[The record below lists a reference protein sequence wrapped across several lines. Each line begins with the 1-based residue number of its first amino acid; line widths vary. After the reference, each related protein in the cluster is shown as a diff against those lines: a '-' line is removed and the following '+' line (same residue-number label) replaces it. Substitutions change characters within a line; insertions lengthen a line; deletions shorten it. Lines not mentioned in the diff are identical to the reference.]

1 MDDFVKRKLTEWRLS
16 DWIENFQD
24 QGIDEESFYL
34 LDKDDIKDL
43 ITKVGPRAKF
53 KKRLKSLKGEK
64 NATNQEHEETAD
76 SAQVLA
82 NSNTRDKGKR
92 KSEPQGESS
101 GCLSPTKKRRRDS
114 TYSEKVMLSEVR
126 NIMEC
131 VHDKILHREKTKLNA
146 FLEERICD
154 LETEKREL
162 VGVFGRTGAGKSSLI
177 NAVVGE
183 KDLLP
188 SGSVSACT
196 TVIIKVEANKQ
207 NQNYE
212 AEIEFITKEELK
224 QELWYLST
232 FILNDED
239 CKDEDAD
246 DYNDAVEMLSALYG
260 EERRKNPSVE
270 HLMNDKHFR
279 EIPEFIVSKK
289 KTLTCGSAKEL
300 SAELVKYTRSS
311 SKYGMAKGIK
321 KWFWPVVKCV
331 TIRVPNNDLLQNV
344 TLVDL
349 PGNGDRNKGRD
360 KMWKGVVQSCSTVW
374 IVTDINRAASEKEP
388 WEILKSASS
397 LIGNGGQCQHIHFIC
412 TKSDVIE
419 DSDDSSVAGV
429 RAAIFKRNM
438 RAKEEVRREFRKLK
452 GVQTH
457 FSDDCF
463 KVFTVSS
470 KEFLKK
476 KRLGPD
482 ETEVPKLQEF
492 LYELNDFHSVTL
504 KYVSGAYGILSLIQ
518 GASCGEVAGVK
529 ANVCKDLEE
538 NLKCALDKVF
548 EPMIKSYRA
557 FNKCLMEG
565 VEKSNSSR
573 ESDLKSF
580 LYPKRMKGSAL
591 YGRLKCIV
599 ANNGVYKP
607 KKGKQQNLNERLASK
622 LMESIDEEFRK
633 TFPNESKCEPFNG
646 AISSFSLVT
655 GTLVEKYKK
664 YKGVQLQLEFLRTEE
679 EKIKAKLD
687 KTIRERK
694 KEIYSSLTT
703 SIEENMQKCYED
715 AQQCK
720 GKGSL
725 NAMRDII
732 EQHVRAKVDM
742 FEESKTVMMLNV
754 AELVEVIQKI
764 LMETLLRSMNLSLN
778 TDDQSVPDVKE
789 ELETVTKKYKALK
802 KNTHEG
808 TSPVSADQ
816 PGPSSA
822 QVSLSKKTAEACL
835 TTEDPTG
842 NIEKSNEAS
851 GYQSINQ
858 ALFI

>member
-1 MDDFVKRKLTEWRLS
+1 MDDFVKTKLTEWGLS
-16 DWIENFQD
+16 DWMKTFQD
-24 QGIDEESFYL
+24 QGIKKESFYC
-34 LDKDDIKDL
+34 LDNDDIDNL
-43 ITKVGPRAKF
+43 IKKVGPKAIF
-53 KKRLKSLKGEK
+53 KKRLKLLKGEK

-92 KSEPQGESS
+92 KLELQEESS
-101 GCLSPTKKRRRDS
+101 GWLSPTKKQQDS
-114 TYSEKVMLSEVR
+114 TYAEKFMLSEVR
-126 NIMEC
+126 NMMEC
-131 VHDKILHREKTKLNA
+131 VHNKVLHREKTKLNA
-146 FLEERICD
+146 FLEEKICD

-177 NAVVGE
+177 NAVIGE

-207 NQNYE
+207 NQKYE
-212 AEIEFITKEELK
+212 AEIEFITKEELEK
-224 QELWYLST
+224 ELWFLFT

-239 CKDEDAD
+239 YKDEDDD

-260 EERRKNPSVE
+260 EEWKNKRSVE
-270 HLMNDKHFR
+270 HLINDKHFR

-289 KTLTCGSAKEL
+289 KPLTCESAKEL
-300 SAELVKYTRSS
+300 SAKLVKYTRSS
-311 SKYGMAKGIK
+311 KDRDAKEVK
-321 KWFWPVVKCV
+321 RWFWPLVKCV
-331 TIRVPNNDLLQNV
+331 TVRVPNNDLLQNV

-374 IVTDINRAASEKEP
+374 IVMDINRAGSEKEP

-397 LIGNGGQCQHIHFIC
+397 PMGNGGQCQHIHFIC

-438 RAKEEVRREFRKLK
+438 QAKEEVRREFRKLK
-452 GVQTH
+452 GVHTH
-457 FSDDCF
+457 FSGDCF

-470 KEFLKK
+470 KEFLKE

-492 LYELNDFHSVTL
+492 LQDLNDFHSETL

-518 GASCGEVAGVK
+518 GAGCGDVAGVK
-529 ANVCKDLEE
+529 ANVCTELEE
-538 NLKCALDKVF
+538 NLEREISKVS
-548 EPMIKSYRA
+548 ETMKKSYRT
-557 FNKCLMEG
+557 FKKCIMEG
-565 VEKSNSSR
+565 VEKSNSSW
-573 ESDLKSF
+573 ESVLKSF
-580 LYPKRMKGSAL
+580 LNPRRETGSAFH
-591 YGRLKCIV
+591 RKLKCIV

-646 AISSFSLVT
+646 AISSFSLGT

-679 EKIKAKLD
+679 EKIKTKVH
-687 KTIRERK
+687 KTIREQK

-703 SIEENMQKCYED
+703 SIEEIMQKCYED
-715 AQQCK
+715 AQQCR

-725 NAMRDII
+725 HAMRVVI
-732 EQHVRAKVDM
+732 EQHVRAKKDVM
-742 FEESKTVMMLNV
+742 FEEAKDAMISNLRN
-754 AELVEVIQKI
+754 
-764 LMETLLRSMNLSLN
+764 LMEDILKTLSETMQKSIALSLKTN
-778 TDDQSVPDVKE
+778 GESLPDVKE
-789 ELETVTKKYKALK
+789 ELETVTKYYQELK

-808 TSPVSADQ
+808 TSPVR
-816 PGPSSA
+816 
-822 QVSLSKKTAEACL
+822 
-835 TTEDPTG
+835 
-842 NIEKSNEAS
+842 
-851 GYQSINQ
+851 
-858 ALFI
+858 

>member
-1 MDDFVKRKLTEWRLS
+1 MDDFVKTKLTEWRLS
-16 DWIENFQD
+16 DWIVKFQD
-24 QGIDEESFYL
+24 QGIDEESFYC
-34 LDKDDIKDL
+34 LDYNDIDNL

-64 NATNQEHEETAD
+64 NATNQEHEETVD

-114 TYSEKVMLSEVR
+114 TYSEKLMLSEVR
-126 NIMEC
+126 NMMACIRNK
-131 VHDKILHREKTKLNA
+131 VLQGEKTNFNA
-146 FLEERICD
+146 FLEEKICD

-177 NAVVGE
+177 NAVIGE

-224 QELWYLST
+224 QELWYLLT
-232 FILNDED
+232 FILNDDD
-239 CKDEDAD
+239 CKEEDAD

-279 EIPEFIVSKK
+279 EIPEFNDSKK
-289 KTLTCGSAKEL
+289 KTLTCKSAKEL
-300 SAELVKYTRSS
+300 SAKLVKYTRSGS
-311 SKYGMAKGIK
+311 EDGDAKEIK
-321 KWFWPVVKCV
+321 KWFWPLVKCV
-331 TIRVPNNDLLQNV
+331 TVRVPNSDLLQNV

-470 KEFLKK
+470 KEFLKE

-482 ETEVPKLQEF
+482 DTEVPKLQEF
-492 LYELNDFHSVTL
+492 LQELNDFHSETL

-518 GASCGEVAGVK
+518 GAGCGDVAGVK
-529 ANVCKDLEE
+529 EYLCTDLED
-538 NLKCALDKVF
+538 NLVCELSKVS
-548 EPMIKSYRA
+548 EAMEESYRA
-557 FNKCLMEG
+557 FNKSLMEG

-573 ESDLKSF
+573 ESVLNSF
-580 LYPKRMKGSAL
+580 LYPRRVTGSAFHK
-591 YGRLKCIV
+591 RLKCIV
-599 ANNGVYKP
+599 TNNGVYKP
-607 KKGKQQNLNERLASK
+607 RKGKQQNLNEKLASK
-622 LMESIDEEFRK
+622 LMESIDVEFRK

-655 GTLVEKYKK
+655 GTVVEK

-679 EKIKAKLD
+679 EKIKTKVH

-715 AQQCK
+715 TQQCT
-720 GKGSL
+720 GQGSL

-732 EQHVRAKVDM
+732 KQHVCAKKVGM
-742 FEESKTVMMLNV
+742 FEEARDAMISNLQKLMD
-754 AELVEVIQKI
+754 AIQKT
-764 LMETLLRSMNLSLN
+764 LRETMLRSIELSLK

-789 ELETVTKKYKALK
+789 ELETVTKYYQELK
-802 KNTHEG
+802 KNQDEG
-808 TSPVSADQ
+808 TSTVSADQ

-822 QVSLSKKTAEACL
+822 QVYLMQRNS
-835 TTEDPTG
+835 
-842 NIEKSNEAS
+842 
-851 GYQSINQ
+851 
-858 ALFI
+858 